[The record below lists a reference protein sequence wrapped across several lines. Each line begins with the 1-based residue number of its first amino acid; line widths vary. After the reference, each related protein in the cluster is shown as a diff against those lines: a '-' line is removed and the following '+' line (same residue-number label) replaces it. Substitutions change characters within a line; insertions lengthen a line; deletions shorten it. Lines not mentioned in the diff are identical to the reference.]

1 MPTLATLDLSQEVYD
16 LLKVKAV
23 LEERSVEEEA
33 ALLISEALHAVPSNK
48 ERRRRLL
55 EELRQDP
62 ILKNDKAFSPPEVLV
77 REDRER

>member
-23 LEERSVEEEA
+23 LEERSAEEEA

-62 ILKNDKAFSPPEVLV
+62 ILKNDKVLSPPEVLV
-77 REDRER
+77 LEDRER